1 MTKPIAFITNRDAE
15 RLRELV
21 NRLKM
26 AAHFDEEEIAQ
37 LEQRVEMARVIDA
50 EDIPRFV
57 VTMNSL
63 AGLRNL
69 QANEK
74 FSCSVTYPEEADLT
88 KRKVSVAT
96 PLGRALL
103 GSRVGDTIQCPVESG
118 VRALRVERVYYQPE
132 AARDFHL

>member
-1 MTKPIAFITNRDAE
+1 MTEQIVFITNRDAE
-15 RLRELV
+15 RLRGLV
-21 NRLKM
+21 NRLRKTGQCP
-26 AAHFDEEEIAQ
+26 DGDLEQ

-50 EDIPRFV
+50 EDIPRSV

-63 AGLRNL
+63 VGLRNL

-74 FSCSVTYPEEADLT
+74 FSCSVTYPAEADLI

-103 GSRVGDTIQCPVESG
+103 GSR
-118 VRALRVERVYYQPE
+118 
-132 AARDFHL
+132 

>member
-1 MTKPIAFITNRDAE
+1 MTEQIAFITNRDAE
-15 RLRELV
+15 RLRGLV
-21 NRLKM
+21 NRLRNTGNV
-26 AAHFDEEEIAQ
+26 DDDDLAQ
-37 LEQRVEMARVIDA
+37 LEQRVEMARVVHA
-50 EDIPRFV
+50 EDIPRSV

-63 AGLRNL
+63 VGLRNL

-74 FSCSVTYPEEADLT
+74 FSCSVTYPEEADLI

-103 GSRVGDTIQCPVESG
+103 GSRVGDTIECPVESG
-118 VRALRVERVYYQPE
+118 VRALRVDRVYYQPE

>member
-1 MTKPIAFITNRDAE
+1 MVENKVFITNRDAE
-15 RLRELV
+15 RLKRLV
-21 NRLKM
+21 DRLRD
-26 AAHFDEEEIAQ
+26 AGHFDGINLDQ
-37 LEQRVEMARVIDA
+37 LEQRVQVARVIDA
-50 EDIPRFV
+50 EDIPRSV

-63 AGLRNL
+63 VGLKNL

-74 FSCSVTYPEEADLT
+74 IRCSVTYPEEADLI

-96 PLGRALL
+96 PLGCALL
-103 GSRVGDTIQCPVESG
+103 GSRVGDTIECPVQSG

>member
-1 MTKPIAFITNRDAE
+1 MTEQIAFITNRDAE
-15 RLRELV
+15 RLRGLV
-21 NRLKM
+21 NRLRKTGNVGE
-26 AAHFDEEEIAQ
+26 DDLAQ

-50 EDIPRFV
+50 EDIPRSV

-63 AGLRNL
+63 VGLRNL

-74 FSCSVTYPEEADLT
+74 FSCSVTYPEEADLI

-103 GSRVGDTIQCPVESG
+103 GSRVGDTIECPVESG
-118 VRALRVERVYYQPE
+118 VRALRVDRVYYQPE

>member
-1 MTKPIAFITNRDAE
+1 MTEQIAFITNRDAE
-15 RLRELV
+15 RLRGLV
-21 NRLKM
+21 NRLRKTGNV
-26 AAHFDEEEIAQ
+26 DEDDLAQ
-37 LEQRVEMARVIDA
+37 LEQRVEMARVIHA
-50 EDIPRFV
+50 EDIPRSV

-63 AGLRNL
+63 VGLRNL

-74 FSCSVTYPEEADLT
+74 FSCSVTYPEEADLI

-103 GSRVGDTIQCPVESG
+103 GSRVGDTIECPVESG
-118 VRALRVERVYYQPE
+118 VRALRVDRVYYQPE